1 MFKKSFFAGY
11 IFFLLTAQ
19 VLAADNGM
27 DFNVQVKPDR
37 SGISVKWG
45 SKTVYGNS
53 LNQIEGSGKIVE
65 KERSVSAY
73 SKVRVLGPM
82 DVKLNSSH
90 TERVKVSADD
100 NIEPLIETRLE
111 GDTLVI
117 DIKKNSSF
125 TTRNKV
131 VVQVDFKKLDGL
143 ALAGSGDVYI
153 NRIVG
158 EKCSASI
165 SGSGDIKIAEMDVA
179 QFMGSVSGSG
189 DLRASGKAT
198 LQTWSIAGSGDVWGE
213 KLNGQAI
220 KVSIAGSGDARVG
233 QAENLDVT
241 IAGSGDVT
249 YSGKPTIKKLIVG
262 SGSVSAR

>member
-1 MFKKSFFAGY
+1 MFKKKFFA
-11 IFFLLTAQ
+11 ISVFFLLSAQ
-19 VLAADNGM
+19 ALAADNSV
-27 DFNVQVKPDR
+27 DFNVQVKPES
-37 SGISVKWG
+37 SGIRINWG

-53 LNQIEGSGKIVE
+53 MNQIEGSGKIVE
-65 KERSVSAY
+65 KERNVNAY
-73 SKVRVLGPM
+73 SKIRVLGPM
-82 DVKLNSSH
+82 DVKLNSSNA
-90 TERVKVSADD
+90 ERVKVIADD

-117 DIKKNSSF
+117 DIKKNSGF
-125 TTRNKV
+125 TTRNKII
-131 VVQVDFKKLDGL
+131 VQVNFKKLEGL

-165 SGSGDIKIAEMDVA
+165 SGSGDIKIADMDVA
-179 QFMGSVSGSG
+179 QFIGSVSGSG

-198 LQTWSIAGSGDVWGE
+198 IQTWSIAGSGDVWSE
-213 KLNGQAI
+213 NLNGQTI

-233 QAENLDVT
+233 PADNLDVT